1 MSEASPTSPNK
12 NSKLIHIAKI
22 NVLENH
28 SVHLMSENSPSNPT
42 YQIEI
47 KNNQYHLKEFG
58 VYFFGQSQVQSEFI
72 HPNVH
77 PSINLK
83 KNPN

>member
-1 MSEASPTSPNK
+1 
-12 NSKLIHIAKI
+12 
-22 NVLENH
+22 
-28 SVHLMSENSPSNPT
+28 MSENSPSNPT

-58 VYFFGQSQVQSEFI
+58 VYFFGHSQVQSEFI

-83 KNPN
+83 KIQIDPCLDLLNRTRFVINNDF